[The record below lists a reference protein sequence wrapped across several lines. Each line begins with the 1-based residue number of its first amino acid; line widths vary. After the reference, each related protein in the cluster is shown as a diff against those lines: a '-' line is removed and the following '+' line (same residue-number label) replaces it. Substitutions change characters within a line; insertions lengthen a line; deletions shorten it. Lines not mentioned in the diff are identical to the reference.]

1 MIERTLTTVGKSNDG
16 HGASS
21 PSGDPYERPHGL
33 GCASKRRPPGKPA
46 SQWQAPYRHPAH
58 SRADVDHWKK
68 SKTCPQTIAGK
79 AWNVTACSGN

>member
-1 MIERTLTTVGKSNDG
+1 MIEGTLTTVGKSNDG

-46 SQWQAPYRHPAH
+46 SQWQAPCRHPAH

-79 AWNVTACSGN
+79 AWDVTAS